1 MCCVDIKWLPTGKI
15 SRKYMW
21 LSGNIAKKLWG
32 RLIFLLTLSV
42 YANCL
47 PAATHLC
54 FVEQGF
60 REVVH
65 FMSNEIKNA
74 PNEEFSSAIRMTT
87 STYFIACVSGTKIN
101 HADRQQSLNITS
113 FSFCCQHKP

>member
-1 MCCVDIKWLPTGKI
+1 MATNWQNFTEIYVAEW
-15 SRKYMW
+15 KYC
-21 LSGNIAKKLWG
+21 KKALG
-32 RLIFLLTLSV
+32 EATFLLTLSV